1 VEFARVVDSMRGI
14 AKKQEKCAA
23 ARRDL
28 NGMKMLVERQ
38 HRQTQRVT
46 MTWRVKRG
54 DVVVDLKRFVDTSK
68 RIFLGDIANRL
79 DVFGNL

>member
-1 VEFARVVDSMRGI
+1 
-14 AKKQEKCAA
+14 
-23 ARRDL
+23 
-28 NGMKMLVERQ
+28 MKMLVERQ